1 MMDVMDIIIEAYR
14 AHIIRN
20 IRKREHL
27 LTIANTSEQNK
38 EKWIEFFNKIDNIE
52 TNLQQSEKEKLIER
66 CLREK
71 YQMF

>member
-1 MMDVMDIIIEAYR
+1 MG
-14 AHIIRN
+14 
-20 IRKREHL
+20 
-27 LTIANTSEQNK
+27 
-38 EKWIEFFNKIDNIE
+38 KWIEFFNKIDNIE